1 MAVITSSELLRR
13 FEERLDDCCGADIA
27 VAWATHCPA
36 IEKLRRFCDDGGRLR
51 IVVGIDGS
59 VTDPTTLRDLE
70 AFARLRVGAARP
82 PARGLF
88 HPKYYCFRKST
99 GSAVWVGSANLT
111 GGGFGGNEEL
121 VLECAGDEESKAWF
135 EALWDSLPADPH
147 AAIAAYAQD
156 WRPRPEGERRR
167 TRRGRSRSGTRPA
180 AAQLDASWS
189 WDDFVANLRAK
200 DEAMLAV
207 AMEDGSG
214 KPEEP
219 WTVFGDYRSWMHTI
233 RVGRP
238 IAGLRSW
245 RNLDRWQV
253 DVLVGQ
259 SPWGALGTLKGAGK
273 ACSMIS
279 GDATGDRDVRAGIL
293 RHLQSTCAA
302 GAEPIGAG
310 VQALAGIQDSGSRI
324 GPGVATRFLALARP
338 DLYVSLNGASRRVLA
353 ECSGLARTTMHRRY
367 GDLLAWVHG
376 SNWYQ
381 AQRPTD
387 ALEGEIWDYRAA
399 LVDAFVYDG

>member
-1 MAVITSSELLRR
+1 MAVITSRELLSR
-13 FEERLDDCCGADIA
+13 FEERLDDCGGADIA

-36 IEKLRRFCDDGGRLR
+36 IEKLRRFCGRGGELR

-59 VTDPTTLRDLE
+59 VTDPTTLRHLQ

-99 GSAVWVGSANLT
+99 GSTVWVGSANLT

-121 VLECAGDEESKAWF
+121 VLECAGDAESKAWF
-135 EALWDSLPADPH
+135 EALWESLPAHPD
-147 AAIAAYAQD
+147 AVIAAYADD
-156 WRPRPEGERRR
+156 WHPRPEGERRR
-167 TRRGRSRSGTRPA
+167 TRGGRSRSGTRSSA
-180 AAQLDASWS
+180 EQLDAGWS

-219 WTVFGDYRSWMHTI
+219 WSVFGDYRSWMHTI

-245 RNLDRWQV
+245 RNLDPWQAE
-253 DVLVGQ
+253 VLVGQ

-273 ACSMIS
+273 AYSMIS
-279 GDATGDRDVRAGIL
+279 GDAAGDGDVRGWHPA
-293 RHLQSTCAA
+293 
-302 GAEPIGAG
+302 P
-310 VQALAGIQDSGSRI
+310 LAINS
-324 GPGVATRFLALARP
+324 
-338 DLYVSLNGASRRVLA
+338 
-353 ECSGLARTTMHRRY
+353 
-367 GDLLAWVHG
+367 HG
-376 SNWYQ
+376 
-381 AQRPTD
+381 
-387 ALEGEIWDYRAA
+387 
-399 LVDAFVYDG
+399 